1 MSQKIIKLNLD
12 DLIPQD
18 VQIELSTMPGTKLT
32 LGAFTLRVQL
42 WATKTFGGRDGL
54 ERLIGDQPVEELA
67 QLSWH
72 VLKEKDLFKNNY
84 DIFLDKVVTFKDRTA
99 MKDGIMKSIGL
110 SQPVLENIEKQIKA
124 QEAGNVEAPAQTG
137 ENSTTSSPA
146 NTATA

>member
-54 ERLIGDQPVEELA
+54 ERLIGEQPAEELA

-84 DIFLDKVVTFKDRTA
+84 DTFLDKVVTFKDRTA
-99 MKDGIMKSIGL
+99 IKDGILKSIGL

-146 NTATA
+146 NTATV